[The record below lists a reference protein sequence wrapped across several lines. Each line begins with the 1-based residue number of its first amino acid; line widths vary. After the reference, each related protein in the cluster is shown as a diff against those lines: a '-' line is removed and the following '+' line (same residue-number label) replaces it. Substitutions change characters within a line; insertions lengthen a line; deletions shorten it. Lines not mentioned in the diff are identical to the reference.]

1 MTNYDWYFKALDV
14 AGDCGEL
21 SRDQL
26 KALGISEGDPQPGF
40 YRKRQFKDGPFV
52 PVAIWQGEHGMVALV
67 AGAAADPFDIWSFCA
82 RNPIAETTYH
92 LVLGGSARWPD
103 ADPVVSDQIAG
114 AGHNSGVVDEAEM
127 LRDQIEAAKTGAAA
141 YAKITDDETSAKA
154 QSLRSRL
161 LELKGEAEKK
171 HKKEKEPHLE
181 AGRAV
186 DKKWLPLAKDAD
198 ATAVAIRTAMGAWE
212 TEKLQRQRKAER
224 DAETARLAA
233 QIAAEK
239 AAQEG
244 KPVEVPAPVVQPV
257 ATIPTPIKGSY
268 GRAASVGLVNVVT
281 GITDQLALYE
291 FLKGHPEMIDFML
304 TLAKRAVAK
313 GLTVPGVAIEEQAK
327 VA

>member
-26 KALGISEGDPQPGF
+26 KALGISEGDPQAGF

-52 PVAIWQGEHGMVALV
+52 PVAIWNTEGGMVALANGV
-67 AGAAADPFDIWSFCA
+67 AANPFEIWSFAA
-82 RNPIAETTYH
+82 RNPIGEATYH
-92 LVLGGSARWPD
+92 MVLAGGVWPD
-103 ADPVVSDQIAG
+103 ADPVVADQIAG

-127 LRDQIEAAKTGAAA
+127 LRDQIEAAKVGAAA
-141 YAKITDDETSAKA
+141 YAKITNDETSAKA

-198 ATAVAIRTAMGAWE
+198 ATAVTIRAAMSAWE

-239 AAQEG
+239 AAAAG
-244 KPVEVPAPVVQPV
+244 KPVEAPAPVVQPV
-257 ATIPTPIKGSY
+257 AAVPTPIKGSY
-268 GRAASVGLVNVVT
+268 GRAASVGVVNVVT
-281 GITDQLALYE
+281 GITDQTALYD

-313 GLTVPGVAIEEQAK
+313 GLTVPGVSVEEQAK

>member
-52 PVAIWQGEHGMVALV
+52 PVAIWHAEHGMVAL
-67 AGAAADPFDIWSFCA
+67 ANGTPANPSEIWTFCA
-82 RNPIAETTYH
+82 RNPIAEATYH
-92 LVLGGSARWPD
+92 AISGGAPWPD
-103 ADPVVSDQIAG
+103 ADPVVADQIAG

-244 KPVEVPAPVVQPV
+244 KPVEPVAPIVQPV
-257 ATIPTPIKGSY
+257 AAIPTPIKGSY
-268 GRAASVGLVNVVT
+268 GRAASVGVVNVVT
-281 GITDQLALYE
+281 GITDQPALYE
-291 FLKGHPEMIDFML
+291 FLKGHPELIDFML
-304 TLAKRAVAK
+304 ALARRAVAK
-313 GLTVPGVAIEEQAK
+313 GLTVPGVATEEQAK